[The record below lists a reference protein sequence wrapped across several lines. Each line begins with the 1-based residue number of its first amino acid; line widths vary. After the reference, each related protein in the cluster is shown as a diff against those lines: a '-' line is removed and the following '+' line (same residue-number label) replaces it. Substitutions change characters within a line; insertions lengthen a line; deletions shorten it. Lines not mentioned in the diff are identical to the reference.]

1 MNKLCESKQNQNYSP
16 GPGRDLWWECN
27 SKDHGGLDEVLNY
40 EANFNQYLKNKDSIW
55 NSLNKYVFKQLGN
68 LEFLLE
74 YTVIIQLKKKYKII
88 NKLLWHGRWSTN
100 IISHQRG
107 TIFGTT
113 KTSYT
118 KINL

>member
-1 MNKLCESKQNQNYSP
+1 M
-16 GPGRDLWWECN
+16 
-27 SKDHGGLDEVLNY
+27 LNY

-74 YTVIIQLKKKYKII
+74 YNYSIEKKYIYII

-100 IISHQRG
+100 LISHQRG